1 MPKHRSTVYTVVR
14 EKAHTVKAA
23 QYVAFQAPW
32 EFSCI
37 VGTYATISRAEEV
50 AGACMQ
56 GMRDEGFTDDEFR
69 FSVKASTWYDE

>member
-1 MPKHRSTVYTVVR
+1 MPKHRSTVYTVIR
-14 EKAHTVKAA
+14 E
-23 QYVAFQAPW
+23 QACMSVSGW
-32 EFSCI
+32 EFSCLI
-37 VGTYATISRAEEV
+37 GTYATINRAEEV